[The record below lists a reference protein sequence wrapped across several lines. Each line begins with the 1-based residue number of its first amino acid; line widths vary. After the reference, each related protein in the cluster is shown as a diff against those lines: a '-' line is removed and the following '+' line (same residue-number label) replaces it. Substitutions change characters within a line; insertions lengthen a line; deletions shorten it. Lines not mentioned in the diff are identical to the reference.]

1 MIIYYLYK
9 KTHRKTGLQYLGQT
23 KKNPFAYE
31 GSGVDWTT
39 HIAQHGYDVDTEI
52 LLETTDKEKMKK
64 VGRYYSNL
72 WNIVEDPTWA
82 NRIPET
88 GGGPGGITGRNRGE
102 EFSKKCVI
110 NNTGKNNPSYGVYWW
125 TNGTSEIKSK
135 IFRCQIGTYNFLFV
149 VTDLSSPDNDSDY
162 EVFIHTEVDSKG
174 SCYIETDDGTVYEKI
189 IEAIKDEDIGWE
201 VDEEVKD
208 SIYDTLNEK
217 YEFFRTFH
225 INVVEIDFVNF

>member
-88 GGGPGGITGRNRGE
+88 GGGPGGIIGRNRGE

-135 IFRCQIGTYNFLFV
+135 ICPGPEWKWGRFMLEDHKQKFNYRPINGYKNPSYGKYWWTNGIDSVKSDRCPEGYYRGVGTIQRAKSRNKKV
-149 VTDLSSPDNDSDY
+149 
-162 EVFIHTEVDSKG
+162 KG
-174 SCYIETDDGTVYEKI
+174 YSET
-189 IEAIKDEDIGWE
+189 
-201 VDEEVKD
+201 
-208 SIYDTLNEK
+208 
-217 YEFFRTFH
+217 
-225 INVVEIDFVNF
+225 